1 MGRAFMV
8 AVILVAKLV
17 VIIVIIVV
25 IILDNIFKAVLA
37 ILEATTVLHKEER
50 AKHNVLIYLIA
61 VKLARSYIDLQL
73 IFAEVTEL
81 LNTALADLLF
91 DGIVSVDGEVVLGIV
106 RCASLH
112 QHVVASVVEL

>member
-1 MGRAFMV
+1 MV

-17 VIIVIIVV
+17 VIIVIIV

-37 ILEATTVLHKEER
+37 ILEATTVSHKEER

-91 DGIVSVDGEVVLGIV
+91 DGIVSVDGQVVLGIV

>member
-1 MGRAFMV
+1 MV
-8 AVILVAKLV
+8 AVILIAKLV
-17 VIIVIIVV
+17 AIIVIIVII
-25 IILDNIFKAVLA
+25 LDNTFKAVLA

-50 AKHNVLIYLIA
+50 AKHNVLIYLVA

>member
-1 MGRAFMV
+1 MV

-17 VIIVIIVV
+17 VIIVIIV
-25 IILDNIFKAVLA
+25 IILDNTFKAVLA

-50 AKHNVLIYLIA
+50 AKHNVLIYLVA

>member
-1 MGRAFMV
+1 MV

-17 VIIVIIVV
+17 VIIVIIV